1 MRHILNYLFS
11 FFTNNKGNSLRVIK
25 QHLFPMMAPVG
36 QKRSLETATEN
47 ITESLNHYDDQ
58 INRIKR
64 RRRSMERMTQY
75 PGNTQNNNHES
86 NSEDEEDMNTPAEA
100 GVISKLEL
108 KNFMCHDSFVL
119 DFGPQ
124 INFIIGRN
132 GSGKSAVLTGI
143 SVALGAKATDTDRGN
158 SLKGL
163 IKHGKNVSR
172 ATVTLLNRGPQAFKQ
187 EEFGDK
193 IIIERVLKIEGSHS
207 ISVKNSKGKTL
218 STKKSTVDEILQFFS
233 ITIANPMTILT
244 QTEAK
249 NFLAH
254 SSSTDKFNSFM
265 TGTRLKEAYDNL
277 KRTFIDAKEVSKAL
291 EEHEQIYKDVSKELE
306 EAKEVVSKF
315 SASKELERERELI
328 VGKFNWFFHLCNRY
342 RYERCQELIN
352 EKNELKKT
360 KSESIIDIEKVITTD
375 SSNLSDINAIK
386 LPKSEEELKS
396 VDLEI
401 NRHKTTIRSSKSE
414 IEGLVRQIDDVEEN
428 IQNCEKDLAQN
439 DKLIKDEEF
448 KLSKNNDGTTEKLEN
463 FITEKTEI
471 QLKLKE
477 KLKDLVNKVDD
488 AKEDYDNIRRNLSK
502 EYNECESNK
511 KSAYEKLRNA
521 QSQQARNDPVLLFN
535 SSNQKLIRDINSM
548 KKMNMFKKEIR
559 GPLGLHV
566 KLNAK
571 YKSAKTIIE
580 TMLSRPLTTVLCE
593 DYSDMRQ
600 LMNLHGKHGL
610 QNQVILK
617 QPETF
622 DFSHE
627 IPQTKYPSIL
637 DALNIDDPVI
647 KCQLVDSHKL
657 HRVLLISSRKDAEQ
671 VLIDDKQN
679 LIASVIC
686 IVDGSGPVQMSKKNG
701 SFQADPINIGRG
713 EMECRLQIV
722 GETLSDSYQTEFNEA
737 VELANE
743 AKGKL
748 DEGQKTVKENML
760 TLMKEKDE
768 VRKQW
773 LDLGTAI
780 SKSQVKL
787 DSFTNED
794 VKLEYLKD
802 QKSILLSKLAKAKE
816 SLVPLKKQF
825 DSKTETMKVEIA
837 VYNKVKTEY
846 QTKNSNYKEL
856 RNKIEHLEN
865 KIKHKKNDIEII
877 EKEINS
883 IDENIR
889 KVSEAAPGFQEIAKD
904 RKEKALKYCELG
916 ETDLLSLN
924 REKFF
929 DKDEKRATELEINNE
944 LERVEAEIQNLE
956 EQSGITRET
965 AETNLLNVNDK
976 MTQIL
981 KNRTDM
987 NILWKGL
994 KSGLEERNDNLR
1006 QTTLS
1011 VFQEVENNFINAL
1024 ATRGFRGAIDFNIEK
1039 GTLTLMVATK
1049 EDSPLRVVES
1059 FSGGE
1064 KSYAQISFLF
1074 AIWGP
1079 MHSRIRGL
1087 DEFDVFMDQINR
1099 RIALKLILDKVKKN
1113 SKRQTIFITPLSVS
1127 GVEGLNDSSVHIHEI
1142 SPPERQ
1148 TI

>member
-1 MRHILNYLFS
+1 MKHHLS
-11 FFTNNKGNSLRVIK
+11 SL
-25 QHLFPMMAPVG
+25 MAPVG
-36 QKRSLETATEN
+36 QKRSLEVATQS
-47 ITESLNHYDDQ
+47 ISESLTQYDEQ

-75 PGNTQNNNHES
+75 PGVSQDGNDDS
-86 NSEDEEDMNTPAEA
+86 NSEEEEDLNAPAEA
-100 GVISKLEL
+100 GVISKLDL

-143 SVALGAKATDTDRGN
+143 SVALGARATDTDRGN

-172 ATVTLLNRGPQAFKQ
+172 ATVTLLNKGQQAFKH

-193 IIIERVLKIEGSHS
+193 IIIERVLKVEGSHS
-207 ISVKNSKGKTL
+207 ISVKNSRGKTI

-277 KRTFIDAKEVSKAL
+277 KRTFSDAKEVSKAL
-291 EEHEQIYKDVSKELE
+291 EEHEQIYNEVSKELE
-306 EAKEVVSKF
+306 EAKEIVSRF

-342 RYERCQELIN
+342 RYDRCNELIN
-352 EKNELKKT
+352 EKKEQKKT
-360 KSESIIDIEKVITTD
+360 KVESIADLKKVIEND
-375 SSNLSDINAIK
+375 STELSDVNLIK
-386 LPKSEEELKS
+386 LPKSEEDLKN
-396 VDLEI
+396 VDLVI
-401 NRHKTTIRSSKSE
+401 NRHKVTMRSYKSD
-414 IEGLVRQIDDVEEN
+414 IDVLVKQIADVEEN
-428 IQNCEKDLAQN
+428 IQSCEKEITEN

-448 KLSKNNDGTTEKLEN
+448 KLSKTNDGTTEKLEK
-463 FITEKTEI
+463 FITERTTEHTA
-471 QLKLKE
+471 LKE
-477 KLKDLVNKVDD
+477 KMKDLINKVDD
-488 AKEDYDNIRRNLSK
+488 AKEEYDKVRTSLSK

-511 KSAYEKLRNA
+511 RTAYEKLNSA
-521 QSQQARNDPVLLFN
+521 QNQQARNDPVLLFSN
-535 SSNQKLIRDINSM
+535 ANQKLIRDINSM
-548 KKMNMFKKEIR
+548 KSMNKFKKEVR

-566 KLNAK
+566 KLNAQ

-580 TMLSRPLTTVLCE
+580 TMLARPLTTVLCE

-622 DFSHE
+622 DYSHE

-657 HRVLLISSRKDAEQ
+657 HRVLLIRSRKDAEQ
-671 VLIDDKQN
+671 ALIDDKQN

-701 SFQADPINIGRG
+701 SFQADPINSGRG
-713 EMECRLQIV
+713 EMECRLQIL
-722 GETLSDSYQTEFNEA
+722 GESLSDSYQNEYDEA
-737 VELANE
+737 VTLSKE
-743 AKGKL
+743 AKKKMDDG
-748 DEGQKTVKENML
+748 EFEVKKNML
-760 TLMKEKDE
+760 SLMTEKDK
-768 VRKQW
+768 VRKEW

-787 DSFTNED
+787 DSLTNQD

-802 QKSILLSKLAKAKE
+802 QKSILLSKSAKAKE
-816 SLVPLKKQF
+816 SLIPLKKEF
-825 DSKTETMKVEIA
+825 DGKTETMKTEISL
-837 VYNKVKTEY
+837 YNEIKTEY
-846 QTKNSNYKEL
+846 ETKNNSYKEL
-856 RNKIEHLEN
+856 KHQVEQFESR
-865 KIKHKKNDIEII
+865 IKHKTNDIKII
-877 EKEINS
+877 ENELDA

-889 KVSEAAPGFQEIAKD
+889 KVSDAAPGFKEIADD
-904 RKEKALKYCELG
+904 REAKALKYCQLE
-916 ETDLLSLN
+916 ETNLLSLN

-929 DKDEKRATELEINNE
+929 DKDEKRATEIQINNE
-944 LERVEAEIQNLE
+944 LERIESEIQHLE
-956 EQSGITRET
+956 EQSGISRET
-965 AETNLLNVNDK
+965 AEINLLNVNDK

-987 NILWKGL
+987 NSIWKGL

-1099 RIALKLILDKVKKN
+1099 RIALKLILDKVKQN

-1127 GVEGLNDSSVHIHEI
+1127 GVEGLNDISVHIHEI